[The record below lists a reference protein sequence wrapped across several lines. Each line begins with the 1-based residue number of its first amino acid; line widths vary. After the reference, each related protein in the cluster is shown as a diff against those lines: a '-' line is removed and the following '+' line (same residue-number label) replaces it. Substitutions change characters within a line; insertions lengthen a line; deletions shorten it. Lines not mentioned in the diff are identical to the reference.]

1 MIIVLCAIVLFIRVL
16 WLFYFKK
23 SYHIGFL
30 LPFFLEVIFVYP
42 YIVMDSLGL
51 KWSYFGFIVNY
62 SIVLTVQV
70 GAAFTVN
77 IPSNNIRFIPP
88 RNVYKLAV
96 VLILFSFVGVISNL
110 TSILSLFRGVGAL
123 LELSH
128 QNAVSRY
135 DGTLKVSVLYKISSV
150 LSYFTTFL
158 LSMMYAI
165 RKTKKTLLFIC
176 LHFLVLLLD
185 SVLMAARAGM
195 MLQTF
200 CFLANFYAFS
210 YYTQKREGF
219 RVSLR
224 KILGGV
230 SFVLLV
236 FIFFVII
243 QIVRGGKVDSEI
255 APIVSHVLTWF
266 VGYIPCFDV
275 WISQYYNYDI
285 TFGQR
290 TFVGLFDLFG
300 LSERVSGVYPAIDIG
315 NERYSNI
322 FTAYRGLIEDFS
334 IAGLY
339 VILLLLGGLL
349 SFIPNYVARR
359 GNIFWAPLTGFIV
372 FFFFWS
378 YVINPYSYNVI
389 FFAALL
395 FWGYFIFFVRAR
407 FCD

>member
-165 RKTKKTLLFIC
+165 RKTKKTLFFIC

-236 FIFFVII
+236 
-243 QIVRGGKVDSEI
+243 
-255 APIVSHVLTWF
+255 
-266 VGYIPCFDV
+266 
-275 WISQYYNYDI
+275 
-285 TFGQR
+285 
-290 TFVGLFDLFG
+290 
-300 LSERVSGVYPAIDIG
+300 
-315 NERYSNI
+315 
-322 FTAYRGLIEDFS
+322 
-334 IAGLY
+334 
-339 VILLLLGGLL
+339 
-349 SFIPNYVARR
+349 
-359 GNIFWAPLTGFIV
+359 
-372 FFFFWS
+372 
-378 YVINPYSYNVI
+378 
-389 FFAALL
+389 
-395 FWGYFIFFVRAR
+395 
-407 FCD
+407 